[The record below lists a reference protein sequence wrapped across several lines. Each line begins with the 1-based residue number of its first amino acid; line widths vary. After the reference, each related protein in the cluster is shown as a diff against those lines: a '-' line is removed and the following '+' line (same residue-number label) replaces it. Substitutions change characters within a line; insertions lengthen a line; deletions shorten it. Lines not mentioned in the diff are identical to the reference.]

1 MRVRRSAPIIAVLA
15 QPDNQELGERADAY
29 NRLIKD
35 MAVLPVAAA
44 PAQGRTGAGY
54 VLTLDGEW
62 KQGRLDRFGHTLGF
76 APERYIVPGMSGSP
90 IVSAAG
96 AGPSQGPQGKSCV
109 RAIAWETHPHDV
121 DLDIVAHDTGASTA
135 RRHRAGIRIGQRYL
149 LVRCGE
155 HLRLKCMDAPL
166 VQVPHTIS
174 RLL

>member
-1 MRVRRSAPIIAVLA
+1 MPLQGEAKKRYQREYMRCQRPSRYSVRSMLVRRCGRNACSSIRAPIIAVLA

-96 AGPSQGPQGKSCV
+96 A
-109 RAIAWETHPHDV
+109 AI
-121 DLDIVAHDTGASTA
+121 G
-135 RRHRAGIRIGQRYL
+135 
-149 LVRCGE
+149 
-155 HLRLKCMDAPL
+155 
-166 VQVPHTIS
+166 VP
-174 RLL
+174 RPAAKDR